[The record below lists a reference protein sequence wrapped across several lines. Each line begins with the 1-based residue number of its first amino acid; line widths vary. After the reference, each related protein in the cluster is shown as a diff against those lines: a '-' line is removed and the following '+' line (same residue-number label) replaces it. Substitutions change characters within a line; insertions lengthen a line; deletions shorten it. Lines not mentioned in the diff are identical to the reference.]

1 MNNLA
6 TRGVFGMV
14 VSVSTAGWLAG
25 WLAGGNR
32 CMTDDDND
40 NEIRHPPR
48 GSCIRRRQSTFLSLN
63 DTMQEVS

>member
-6 TRGVFGMV
+6 IRGVFGMV

-40 NEIRHPPR
+40 NETTID
-48 GSCIRRRQSTFLSLN
+48 LSQPKRYNAISVMILS
-63 DTMQEVS
+63 E